1 MNVLIYSVEDDK
13 DIALIIN
20 KTLTHQGYEVKSFY
34 DGESFFKEFE
44 LRKPNIILLDMMLPD
59 MSGTDIL
66 KKIRSVDIYKD
77 IQILIVS
84 AKNMLLDKV
93 DALDLGAD
101 DYIEK
106 PFDILELMS
115 RVNAKVRRISN
126 NKTIEYAGI
135 KLDLEKR
142 ICIIDGNDIT
152 LRGKEFDILT
162 LLVKAGGNIVTR
174 ETMFSYIWNTDVAVE
189 SRTLDMHI
197 KSLRSKL
204 LDKGDLIKTVYGV
217 GYRIGLW
224 KKD

>member
-1 MNVLIYSVEDDK
+1 MSILIYSVEDDK
-13 DIALIIN
+13 DISLIIN

-34 DGESFFKEFE
+34 DGSSFFEEFQ
-44 LRKPNIILLDMMLPD
+44 LKKPHIILLDMMLPD

-66 KKIRSVDIYKD
+66 KKIRSIDIYKD
-77 IQILIVS
+77 IQIIVVS

-115 RVNAKVRRISN
+115 RVNAKVRRISD
-126 NKTIEYAGI
+126 NKLIEGI
-135 KLDLEKR
+135 KLDLDKR
-142 ICIIDGNDIT
+142 ICFIDGNDVN

-162 LLVKAGGNIVTR
+162 LLVKAHGSIVTR

-197 KSLRSKL
+197 KSLRSKML
-204 LDKGDLIKTVYGV
+204 NKGDLIKTVYGV
-217 GYRIGLW
+217 GYRIGL
-224 KKD
+224 

>member
-84 AKNMLLDKV
+84 AKNMLWKFI
-93 DALDLGAD
+93 G
-101 DYIEK
+101 
-106 PFDILELMS
+106 FHQ
-115 RVNAKVRRISN
+115 
-126 NKTIEYAGI
+126 
-135 KLDLEKR
+135 
-142 ICIIDGNDIT
+142 
-152 LRGKEFDILT
+152 
-162 LLVKAGGNIVTR
+162 LLVCICQNRCCHFYMTLYTQR
-174 ETMFSYIWNTDVAVE
+174 QHLFDLFSIM
-189 SRTLDMHI
+189 SSGLDQ
-197 KSLRSKL
+197 
-204 LDKGDLIKTVYGV
+204 
-217 GYRIGLW
+217 
-224 KKD
+224 

>member
-101 DYIEK
+101 DYIY
-106 PFDILELMS
+106 ILS
-115 RVNAKVRRISN
+115 W
-126 NKTIEYAGI
+126 
-135 KLDLEKR
+135 
-142 ICIIDGNDIT
+142 
-152 LRGKEFDILT
+152 F
-162 LLVKAGGNIVTR
+162 
-174 ETMFSYIWNTDVAVE
+174 
-189 SRTLDMHI
+189 
-197 KSLRSKL
+197 
-204 LDKGDLIKTVYGV
+204 
-217 GYRIGLW
+217 
-224 KKD
+224 